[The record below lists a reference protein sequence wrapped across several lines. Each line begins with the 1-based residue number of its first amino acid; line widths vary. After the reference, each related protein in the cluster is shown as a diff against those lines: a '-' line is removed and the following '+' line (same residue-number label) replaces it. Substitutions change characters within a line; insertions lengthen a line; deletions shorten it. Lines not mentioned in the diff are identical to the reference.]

1 MRGRWYCIDG
11 NVYESVV
18 DLRVPCPNTD
28 LVFRRVYGSWSMD
41 AGTLG
46 YGWTHGYEW
55 RLSVSNGSDR
65 VVVRSAGEGIDNL
78 LAVKIGGESY
88 YPLTD
93 IQGTVWGYVDSQNNL
108 VARCMYG
115 AWGNVLSEYCAVPTL
130 ASVRYRFQC
139 REWSATTGLT
149 NFRMRWYD
157 AETGR
162 WLSKDPIG
170 LSGGPNLYAFCE
182 NQPNLYVDSY
192 GLDSVAWA
200 AVCGFAEG
208 FGKGAAAAIDVI
220 IPFGDPFSGFYTD
233 ECGNLDDDS
242 LRISQGFGEVSRE
255 ALYTAAGLRGAAALS
270 SLKHFRFLNQNR
282 YIRIGK
288 GNIPRGRPFT
298 DGPGQNVPT
307 LRIGNGKPSPINHI
321 DLRLWGY

>member
-1 MRGRWYCIDG
+1 
-11 NVYESVV
+11 
-18 DLRVPCPNTD
+18 
-28 LVFRRVYGSWSMD
+28 MD

-55 RLSVSNGSDR
+55 CLSVSNGSDR

-108 VARCMYG
+108 VARCMYD

-255 ALYTAAGLRGAAALS
+255 ALYTAAGLRVAAALS